1 MDSRTELI
9 KAFYAALP
17 KDRLKLET
25 RDHGFSFLDGMLGAG
40 MALEYGER
48 VLLSDIYK
56 YKLAKVPEW
65 KMDELL
71 SAHVR
76 KQCNVCLYFR
86 HGANSLFCFN
96 LDKTPKAGDSPDL
109 LEMTLAVTLLR
120 DILTDLGCEPLIVQS
135 GKGYHLWCR
144 LEEPAGNDDLYNFMM
159 RAMAKALYGL
169 HRQGLD
175 HNKINARFYPDPRT
189 LNHISL
195 RLIGS
200 DHIKTRTFSQVVMPN
215 GMLDEE
221 SSWQAIE
228 DHLKTKGTSPEAFQ
242 RAHQTLT
249 GNAS

>member
-25 RDHGFSFLDGMLGAG
+25 RDHGFPFLDAMLSAG
-40 MALEYGER
+40 ITLEYGER

-56 YKLAKVPEW
+56 YKLANVPGW

-76 KQCNVCLYFR
+76 KECNVCLYFND
-86 HGANSLFCFN
+86 GANSLFCFN
-96 LDKTPKAGDSPDL
+96 LDKAPKTGDIPNPP
-109 LEMTLAVTLLR
+109 EMTLGLTLLR
-120 DILTDLGCEPLIVQS
+120 DILAGLRCEPLIVQS

-144 LEEPAGNDDLYNFMM
+144 LTEPVGNEDLYNFMM
-159 RAMAKALYGL
+159 RAMAKAFYGL

-189 LNHISL
+189 LDKISL
-195 RLIGS
+195 RLCGS
-200 DHIKTRTFSQVVMPN
+200 EHMKTRTFSHVLAPDGV
-215 GMLDEE
+215 LDEE
-221 SSWQAIE
+221 ASWRALE
-228 DHLKTKGTSPEAFQ
+228 LHLNAKPITPEVFRDACQSLTIKSP
-242 RAHQTLT
+242 
-249 GNAS
+249 